1 MVGVDTR
8 KDELILRWWWR
19 LQRTVD
25 PESASRPIA
34 DVFEYRW
41 QQVLAMSNT
50 ATSASRDPGHL
61 SDVCKI
67 RDVLRKYGFEHEW
80 YNGIDVN
87 EVEQQQW
94 KSTVQNKVRGME
106 LSNSRQIMAKQASLI
121 DSGYIQTEQAT
132 QDKYSIAPY
141 LDDVYNRKAVQVRLA
156 LRSGS
161 LPLRATL
168 GRHAKPR
175 RWDDNKCYCPVCDRN
190 VIEDTTHFLV
200 ECPFYDELKKKFMSE
215 LAEKLE
221 RDSDTKVRDYGR
233 LAMLKIEELSW
244 KERRIVLL
252 DGICSLKIESAVRV
266 EKDEIRQVRMKV
278 EKTVNNY
285 VWLCWKSREKQI
297 EFVKRN
303 LDHRRNSVSAG

>member
-1 MVGVDTR
+1 
-8 KDELILRWWWR
+8 LILRWWWR
-19 LQRTVD
+19 LQRTLAVAQD
-25 PESASRPIA
+25 SACSGSVRPIA
-34 DVFEYRW
+34 DVFRYRW
-41 QQVLAMSNT
+41 QQALAMRDNV
-50 ATSASRDPGHL
+50 TSARIDPGHL

-67 RDVLRKYGFEHEW
+67 REVLMKYGFEHEW

-94 KSTVQNKVRGME
+94 KSTVRNKVRGVE
-106 LSNSRQIMAKQASLI
+106 LLNRRQIMARQASLI
-121 DSGYIQTEQAT
+121 DSGYIETEQAT

-141 LDDVYNRKAVQVRLA
+141 LDDVYNRKAVRVRLA

-215 LAEKLE
+215 LAVRLE
-221 RDSDTKVRDYGR
+221 SDSDVKVRNYGR
-233 LAMLKIEELSW
+233 LAMMKIEELSW

-252 DGICSLKIESAVRV
+252 DGICSLKIESAVKV

-285 VWLCWKSREKQI
+285 VWLCWKSREKHNESQ
-297 EFVKRN
+297 KCN
-303 LDHRRNSVSAG
+303 LDQRRNCVSAS